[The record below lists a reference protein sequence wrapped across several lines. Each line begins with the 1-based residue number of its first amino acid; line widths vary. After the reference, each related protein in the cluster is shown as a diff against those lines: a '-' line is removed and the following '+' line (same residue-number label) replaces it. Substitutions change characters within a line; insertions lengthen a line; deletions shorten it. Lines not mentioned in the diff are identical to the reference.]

1 MKIKI
6 QTQYIIFENPS
17 SEEICKNTPMVKV
30 YLKDG
35 VISTF
40 VWKNSREAS
49 RPIYEDRERLNPFKA
64 DEAIDKFIQYPCEFI
79 RILRKAFEF
88 HNEEPLKDKDQYYLK
103 GFQRKS
109 DRKKVVGDGAELK
122 ITFYANRNRASIIN
136 IC

>member
-49 RPIYEDRERLNPFKA
+49 WPIYEDRECLNPFKA
-64 DEAIDKFIQYPCEFI
+64 DEVIDKFIQYPCEFI
-79 RILRKAFEF
+79 CILRKAFEF
-88 HNEEPLKDKDQYYLK
+88 HNEELLKDKDQYYLK

-109 DRKKVVGDGAELK
+109 NQKKVVGCRGRKL
-122 ITFYANRNRASIIN
+122 FYP
-136 IC
+136 

>member
-49 RPIYEDRERLNPFKA
+49 WPIYEDRECLNPFKA
-64 DEAIDKFIQYPCEFI
+64 DEVIDKFIQYPCEFI
-79 RILRKAFEF
+79 CIFKQFF
-88 HNEEPLKDKDQYYLK
+88 IMK
-103 GFQRKS
+103 FKS
-109 DRKKVVGDGAELK
+109 
-122 ITFYANRNRASIIN
+122 FS
-136 IC
+136 